1 MGGDCQRT
9 GSGGA
14 HGGDHGES
22 VRNVVRVERTD
33 HERDAGILPDSGTD
47 GGDRVRAPAAW
58 GRPDDAHPYDLP
70 GSHERLREEVS
81 GALST
86 VTMRRMGVSV
96 LLALSLI
103 GGTAAHRLD
112 EYLQATLIG
121 VTRDGTDVE
130 IQLTPGVAML
140 PVLMAVI
147 DQDRDGRISSGEER
161 AYVGRVAREVELRV
175 DGVPAPLSLIES
187 KFPTIEAMRE
197 GLGTIRMKLRT
208 ARRGHE
214 LRFENRHLPQV
225 SAYLVNCLAAPSD
238 GLVVRRQ
245 ERDEAQRSIEFEYSF
260 GGGAGSG
267 PRKAWIALGAFLAGA
282 IRVVPGAR
290 AAGPI
295 YRAKNHQRTSQTS
308 RA

>member
-1 MGGDCQRT
+1 MK
-9 GSGGA
+9 
-14 HGGDHGES
+14 
-22 VRNVVRVERTD
+22 
-33 HERDAGILPDSGTD
+33 
-47 GGDRVRAPAAW
+47 
-58 GRPDDAHPYDLP
+58 
-70 GSHERLREEVS
+70 
-81 GALST
+81 
-86 VTMRRMGVSV
+86 RMGVSA
-96 LLALSLI
+96 LLALSLME
-103 GGTAAHRLD
+103 GAAAHRLD

-121 VTRDGTDVE
+121 VTRDAIDVE

-161 AYVGRVAREVELRV
+161 AYVGRVEREVELRV

-208 ARRGHE
+208 ARSGHD

-260 GGGAGSG
+260 GVGAVPG
-267 PRKAWIALGAFLAGA
+267 PRAAWIALGHSGRPRIGMLL
-282 IRVVPGAR
+282 VAR
-290 AAGPI
+290 MAVLT
-295 YRAKNHQRTSQTS
+295 YRGKHGKRASKSSTS
-308 RA
+308 